1 MYKSNEIYDQTFIKS
16 KLKGLIWD
24 YIKSRMTLFENCK
37 TLYNLKNLSFNKNV
51 RKRKPQK
58 KNNLGSQ
65 DL

>member
-1 MYKSNEIYDQTFIKS
+1 MGLYKVTHDS
-16 KLKGLIWD
+16 
-24 YIKSRMTLFENCK
+24 FENCK